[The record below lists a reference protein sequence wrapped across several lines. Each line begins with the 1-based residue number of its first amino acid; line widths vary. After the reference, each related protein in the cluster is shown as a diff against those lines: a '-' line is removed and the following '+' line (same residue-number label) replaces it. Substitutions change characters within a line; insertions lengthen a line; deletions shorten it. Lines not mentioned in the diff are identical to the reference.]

1 MLILTPKWDIREF
14 GENLLVP
21 YKMDKAQLFLVK
33 YIFVDAATK
42 TPPPLLSQPQP
53 ACLPWNIPFSN
64 FGACSLM
71 EFHSLY

>member
-33 YIFVDAATK
+33 
-42 TPPPLLSQPQP
+42 
-53 ACLPWNIPFSN
+53 
-64 FGACSLM
+64 
-71 EFHSLY
+71 